1 MPFPSAEHQ
10 WKPGQSGNPGG
21 RPKGRSILA
30 RVRDLLDRTTDLD
43 GKLLGDGRMLAD
55 VLAETVVRTALEG
68 DLTGAKAWKD
78 LLTFLEGRPR
88 QSAPEEA
95 HSTVRDAALAR
106 LREIH
111 EPERPGIDSAGT

>member
-1 MPFPSAEHQ
+1 MKNHVPFPSQEHQ

-30 RVRDLLDRTTDLD
+30 RIRELLDRTANLD
-43 GKLLGDGRMLAD
+43 GTPLEGGRTLGD
-55 VLAETVVRTALEG
+55 VLAEQVLRNALGG
-68 DLTGAKAWKD
+68 DVKAAKD

-88 QSAPEEA
+88 QSAPEET

-106 LREIH
+106 LRTIH
-111 EPERPGIDSAGT
+111 DVDRPGSDSP